1 MGAMFSSNANAQ
13 KPKNNFGVSAPA
25 TAANAPAAAPANNTR
40 RNNSAANAPAAVAPA
55 AANANNTR
63 SNSANAAPTMTMSQS
78 GGRKKTRKN
87 RKESR
92 KSKKSKRGCRK

>member
-13 KPKNNFGVSAPA
+13 KPRNNFGVVA
-25 TAANAPAAAPANNTR
+25 TAAPVNNTR
-40 RNNSAANAPAAVAPA
+40 RNNSAAPNVPVNTN
-55 AANANNTR
+55 ANATR
-63 SNSANAAPTMTMSQS
+63 PNNSANAAAPMTMSQS

>member
-1 MGAMFSSNANAQ
+1 MFSSNANAQ
-13 KPKNNFGVSAPA
+13 KPRNNFGV
-25 TAANAPAAAPANNTR
+25 AAP
-40 RNNSAANAPAAVAPA
+40 V
-55 AANANNTR
+55 NNTR
-63 SNSANAAPTMTMSQS
+63 SNSAAPNVPVNTNANATRPNNSANAAAPMTMSQS